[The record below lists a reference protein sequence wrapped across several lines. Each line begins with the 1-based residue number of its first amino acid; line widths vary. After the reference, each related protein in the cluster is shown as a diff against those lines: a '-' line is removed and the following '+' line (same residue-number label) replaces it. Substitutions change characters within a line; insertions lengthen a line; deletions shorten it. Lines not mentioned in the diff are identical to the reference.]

1 VTQKILIRAMDSIL
15 DYLASQS
22 DKVISQTHKNAME
35 LLVAEEIK
43 KQLESLSSQDKD
55 FINQVEVATHALNRL
70 PSLYASSEEGISW
83 QKRKGQK
90 EYQKQITDTV
100 REALEIVQ
108 KDPARFSTPLVS
120 SEQQEI
126 QEAKEALQELLEWLW
141 MYQSEISQSDVS
153 WRELINFIKQVVS
166 HSLEK

>member
-1 VTQKILIRAMDSIL
+1 MDSIL

-35 LLVAEEIK
+35 LLVAEEIER
-43 KQLESLSSQDKD
+43 QLESLSWDDKD
-55 FINQVEVATHALNRL
+55 FINKIEVATYALNRL

-90 EYQKQITDTV
+90 EYQQQITDTV

-108 KDPARFSTPLVS
+108 KDPARFYTPLSS
-120 SEQQEI
+120 SEQQEM
-126 QEAKEALQELLEWLW
+126 QEAKEALQELSEWLW
-141 MYQSEISQSDVS
+141 MRQSELSQNNVS
-153 WRELINFIKQVVS
+153 WRELIDFIKQIVS
-166 HSLEK
+166 HSVEK

>member
-1 VTQKILIRAMDSIL
+1 MDSIL

-35 LLVAEEIK
+35 LLVAEEIEQ
-43 KQLESLSSQDKD
+43 QLESLSWEDKD
-55 FINQVEVATHALNRL
+55 FINKIEVATYALNRL

-90 EYQKQITDTV
+90 EYQTQITDTV

-108 KDPARFSTPLVS
+108 KDPARFYTPLSS
-120 SEQQEI
+120 SEQQEM
-126 QEAKEALQELLEWLW
+126 QEAKEALQELSEWLW
-141 MYQSEISQSDVS
+141 MYQSELSQNNVS
-153 WRELINFIKQVVS
+153 WRELIDFIKQIVS
-166 HSLEK
+166 HSVEK